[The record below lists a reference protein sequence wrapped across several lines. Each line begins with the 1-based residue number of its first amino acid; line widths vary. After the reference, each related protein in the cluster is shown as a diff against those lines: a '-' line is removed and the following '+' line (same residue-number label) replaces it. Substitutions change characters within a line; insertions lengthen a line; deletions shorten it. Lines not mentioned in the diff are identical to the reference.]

1 MEFQKLCY
9 VGIYHGY
16 LIAVSEGEW
25 EVMCGR
31 YYYMAD
37 GQAADRTEAISAAK
51 GTIDVWVDQVK
62 K

>member
-1 MEFQKLCY
+1 
-9 VGIYHGY
+9 
-16 LIAVSEGEW
+16 
-25 EVMCGR
+25 
-31 YYYMAD
+31 MAD